1 MELTRYLQKKQYEET
16 RLGLQA
22 EPRTVGRWKLA
33 GESFARAS
41 NYLHDK
47 SIQGAEVKGPPGA
60 TEMQKAHTAPPPVL
74 QAKKSQER
82 PKKPLRVS
90 DPKRQARALL

>member
-1 MELTRYLQKKQYEET
+1 MNKATCMEVLWIDNNRKSF
-16 RLGLQA
+16 
-22 EPRTVGRWKLA
+22 A

-82 PKKPLRVS
+82 PKKPLR
-90 DPKRQARALL
+90 PKETSSSFALASNWATAQTTQGQ